1 MLLER
6 PSVLVRDVFRG
17 RDAWA
22 GALADFE
29 ERAGQLQMAEAVE
42 SAFQTERALL
52 VEAGTGTGKTL
63 AYLLPAILSGR
74 KVVISTAT
82 RALQEQLAFK
92 DVPLARKLL
101 SPLGVEFAATM
112 MKGLGNYVCLRRLKE
127 ALSGH
132 GDEVAPGLKR
142 VLEWV
147 GRTGTGDR
155 AELEGGAED
164 EDVWRRVTSSTET
177 RIGAGCTHHDA
188 CFVTRMRTRAEE
200 AQIVIVNHH
209 LFFADLALRSGPR
222 GAFAS
227 AICPYD
233 HVIFDEAHQLE
244 DIVTGFFGT
253 EVSSG
258 RIDSLGDDFPKAHLD
273 RGLAETLKESSRVV
287 WSALAG
293 STSERRTLTNDD
305 WKRAEGPLAKLDGV
319 LEVASLR
326 SLEAS
331 GSEDAGETAVQVAR
345 RASEIRDD
353 IQSMRRVTL
362 EATGESIAWI
372 EKRAKSTVLGASP
385 IDVATIMK
393 ERLFDRV
400 PGVVMTSATLTAGP
414 SRNGSFAYVRERLGV
429 PPEADELHLPSP
441 FDYQKQVLLYA
452 PSNLPE
458 PGGTDFEKEVA
469 LRTAELIRLCG
480 GGAFVLCTS
489 TRHMNVLA
497 AKLRG
502 ELPYVVLVQGEA
514 GKQELLARFRAD
526 GNAVLV
532 ATLSFWEGVDVP
544 GFALRLVVMD
554 KIPFPVP
561 TDPLFALRSQRAEAE
576 GKSAFSKLALPAAA
590 IVLKQGFGRLIRS
603 ARDEGVVAILDS
615 RLRTRSYGRALLSA
629 LPPSRRTAELDDVA
643 AFWAA
648 RGSQD
653 ASVSC

>member
-1 MLLER
+1 M
-6 PSVLVRDVFRG
+6 LVRDVFRG
-17 RDAWA
+17 RAAWT

-63 AYLLPAILSGR
+63 AYLIPAILSGK

-101 SPLGVEFAATM
+101 APLGVEFAATM
-112 MKGLGNYVCLRRLKE
+112 MKGLSNYVCLRRLQE
-127 ALSGH
+127 AVSGN
-132 GDEVAPGLKR
+132 GDEVAPSLRR

-147 GRTGTGDR
+147 GHTRTGDR

-164 EDVWRRVTSSTET
+164 DDVWRKVTSSTET
-177 RIGAGCTHHDA
+177 RIGAGCTHYDA
-188 CFVTRMRTRAEE
+188 CFITRMRQRAEE

-222 GAFAS
+222 GAYAS

-258 RIDSLGDDFPKAHLD
+258 RVDSLGDDFPRARLD
-273 RGLAETLKESSRVV
+273 RSLAETLRESSRLAFA
-287 WSALAG
+287 SLAG
-293 STSERRTLTNDD
+293 SVAERRTLTTED
-305 WKRAEGPLAKLDGV
+305 WKRAEGPIAKLDGI
-319 LEVASLR
+319 LELASLR
-326 SLEAS
+326 ALEAS
-331 GSEDAGETAVQVAR
+331 GGQPEGESAVQVAR

-353 IQSMRRVTL
+353 LQSMRRVSQ
-362 EATGESIAWI
+362 EAKGQSIAWI
-372 EKRAKSTVLGASP
+372 EKRSKSIVLGASP
-385 IDVATIMK
+385 IDVGSILK

-414 SRNGSFAYVRERLGV
+414 SRGGNFGYVRERLGV
-429 PPEADELHLPSP
+429 PPEADELQLPSP

-452 PSNLPE
+452 PNNLPE
-458 PGGTDFEKEVA
+458 PGGIDFEKEVA
-469 LRTAELIRLCG
+469 LRTGELIRICG

-489 TRHMNVLA
+489 TRHMNALA
-497 AKLRG
+497 SKLRAD
-502 ELPYVVLVQGEA
+502 LPYVVLVQGEA
-514 GKQELLARFRAD
+514 GKQELLSRFRAD

-576 GKSAFSKLALPAAA
+576 GKNAFSKLALPAAA

-629 LPPSRRTAELDDVA
+629 LPAARRTAELDDVA
-643 AFWAA
+643 SFWAA

-653 ASVSC
+653 ATLSC